1 MTAASGGEPRKPSRF
16 ARLRRTLRELG
27 PAAPWFALAVV
38 GPLLGSVLVAAT
50 VDTWRPWFGTG
61 FLSALTF
68 LLAGAIAAG
77 GCLLP
82 THVTSMVAGFL
93 FGSTLGSLLA
103 FLVALLAATF
113 GFALWTRLVGER
125 ALRALAHSP
134 RGLAVHRILLGASTA
149 RAVQV
154 IALLRLSP
162 VMPFAATNLLLAA
175 FGVRARVFLL
185 ATILGITPRVLAG
198 AWIGAGLAELDWNA
212 TSQPWL
218 TVLAITATVAAVVV
232 IGRLAARALR
242 QAAATA
248 QGS

>member
-1 MTAASGGEPRKPSRF
+1 MPIAEPPKPSRIT
-16 ARLRRTLRELG
+16 RVRRTLRELG
-27 PAAPWFALAVV
+27 PAAPWFALAIV

-61 FLSALTF
+61 VGSALLF
-68 LLAGAIAAG
+68 VLAGAIAAG
-77 GCLLP
+77 ACLLP
-82 THVTSMVAGFL
+82 THVTSMVAGFV

-103 FLVALLAATF
+103 FLVVLLAAVL
-113 GFALWTRLVGER
+113 GFALWTPLVGER
-125 ALRALAHSP
+125 ALRALAGSP
-134 RGLAVHRILLGASTA
+134 RGLAVHQVLLCAGTT

-185 ATILGITPRVLAG
+185 ATILGITPRVIAG
-198 AWIGAGLAELDWNA
+198 ALLGASLAELDWNA
-212 TSQPWL
+212 ASPPWL

-248 QGS
+248 ERS